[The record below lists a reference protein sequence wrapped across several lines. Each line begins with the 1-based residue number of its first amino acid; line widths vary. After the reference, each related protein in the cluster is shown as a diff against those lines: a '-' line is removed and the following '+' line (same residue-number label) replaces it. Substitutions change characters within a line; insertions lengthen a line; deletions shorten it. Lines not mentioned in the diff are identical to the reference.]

1 MKRWKLIAIG
11 LCLTQMGFSQD
22 NTNWLSKEWLDK
34 AKEKSEQEKKQDKEK
49 EEKEK
54 AKALS
59 GCKDFPV
66 DKWGKPENYIVFHPV
81 FLGTALEKSQAN
93 VSKRL
98 LTAKGDASG
107 NYNEITYATFI
118 VKVNSSLRDF
128 ANSDFVREKVVKS
141 AREFTG
147 DEKLSLA
154 ERLFWKEVEYRR
166 NTQTQR
172 REYEKFNG
180 CLTNQYSAN
189 AVRSIDRLE
198 FIGNART
205 QMTIAKGDGWYLW
218 DEFGA
223 GLFLGRVPTI
233 LISFKPERNFCY
245 YFKKVDSKVGDDTE
259 SMIKKFFTRLMS
271 PIQTGF
277 IECLMDWKGW
287 KMTTLKVDTPLSKE
301 MTLWV
306 ASMDATKEMGTGEDM
321 GLIARIDDRYV
332 VACYSKEHIEKFYQR
347 YKKGILATMEAIGI
361 NPQFASICG
370 AVPYLPF
377 AHANAVR
384 SQSIGSTI
392 SGLNELQKT
401 FAYQGLQMAKTYWY
415 PNPVC
420 IEFNEHVCT
429 LWGGSP
435 LEVYVEG
442 VSPRRK
448 APLGQETGGLYSHTV
463 EESADKNLEVLVGKL
478 DSLAEE
484 KK

>member
-1 MKRWKLIAIG
+1 MKRWKIIAIG
-11 LCLTQMGFSQD
+11 LCLTQIGFSQD

-49 EEKEK
+49 EEKER

-59 GCKDFPV
+59 ECKDFPV
-66 DKWGKPENYIVFHPV
+66 DKWGKPENYIVFHPA
-81 FLGTALEKSQAN
+81 FLGTALEKSQAK

-98 LTAKGDASG
+98 MTAKGDASG

-141 AREFTG
+141 AREFT
-147 DEKLSLA
+147 DTEKLSLA

-172 REYEKFNG
+172 REHEKFNG
-180 CLTNQYSAN
+180 CLINQYSAN
-189 AVRSIDRLE
+189 ASVSIDRLE

-205 QMTIAKGDGWYLW
+205 QMTIAKGDGWGLW
-218 DEFGA
+218 DEFQVGC
-223 GLFLGRVPTI
+223 FLGRVPTI
-233 LISFKPERNFCY
+233 LISYKPEKNFCY
-245 YFKKVDSKVGDDTE
+245 YLKKVDSKVGDDTE
-259 SMIKKFFTRLMS
+259 SMIKKFFTGLRS
-271 PIQTGF
+271 SIQTGF
-277 IECLMDWKGW
+277 EKCLIDWKGW
-287 KMTTLKVDTPLSKE
+287 KMATLKVDTPLSKE
-301 MTLWV
+301 MPLWV
-306 ASMDATKEMGTGEDM
+306 ASMDATQEMETGEDM
-321 GLIARIDDRYV
+321 GLIARINDRYV
-332 VACYSKEHIEKFYQR
+332 MTCYSKEHIEKFYQR

-370 AVPYLPF
+370 AVPYLPY
-377 AHANAVR
+377 AHADAVR
-384 SQSIGSTI
+384 SQSIGSI
-392 SGLNELQKT
+392 VSGLSEWQKTSAYQDLQK
-401 FAYQGLQMAKTYWY
+401 AKTYWY

-442 VSPRRK
+442 MAPRRTTIS
-448 APLGQETGGLYSHTV
+448 GQETGGPYSHTV
-463 EESADKNLEVLVGKL
+463 EESADKNLEVLAGKL
-478 DSLAEE
+478 DSLAGE